1 MRNLWRPHPAQE
13 GASGH
18 IAGDTERTIFI
29 VVGVLLLTGGAIL
42 AFSGVLAIVGL
53 PMMAAG
59 LFALARGLA

>member
-1 MRNLWRPHPAQE
+1 MRDLRHPRPAHA
-13 GASGH
+13 GSSGH
-18 IAGDTERTIFI
+18 IAGDTERTILI